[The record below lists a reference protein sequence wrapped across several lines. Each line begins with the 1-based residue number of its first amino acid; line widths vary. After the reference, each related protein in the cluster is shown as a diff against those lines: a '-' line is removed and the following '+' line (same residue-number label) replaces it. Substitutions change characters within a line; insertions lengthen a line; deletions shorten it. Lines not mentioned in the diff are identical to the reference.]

1 MVTLLQEED
10 EQKEACINY
19 LRNRNYD
26 LISLM
31 SVLKLN
37 REQPHNTGPLL
48 KVNNFSG

>member
-37 REQPHNTGPLL
+37 REQPRNTGPLL
-48 KVNNFSG
+48 KVNNFY